1 MNYPAFIRSPDL
13 RISAWLMTA
22 LVSIMALLFCA
33 GSVHAQPAGASARDA
48 LPYNDPKPLQDLL
61 KLDDTQLKGRL
72 TNDWSAI
79 RQTLDRFFPAGSVAA
94 MPRGFTGSQNT
105 CLRSRSVPACRVYM
119 SNLVEINKENQ
130 RQGSLL
136 ANPFGSKK

>member
-1 MNYPAFIRSPDL
+1 MSYSKFICPPDL
-13 RISAWLMTA
+13 RISAWLTTA
-22 LVSIMALLFCA
+22 LVSMLALWFCA

-61 KLDDTQLKGRL
+61 KLDDAQLKNRL
-72 TNDWSAI
+72 SNDWSAI
-79 RQTLDRFFPAGSVAA
+79 RQTLDRFFPARSVAA
-94 MPRGFTGSQNT
+94 MPRGFTGSQNA